1 MCDLKNAF
9 LENVAIQGG
18 FEVTFVDSKDLFP
31 NLTKYFV
38 DNVSDLIK
46 NISKNTSV
54 EDFTKNIDV
63 KDNGKVKI
71 YDTTGTTEITG
82 NVGTGMIARV
92 INEYDENV
100 LDLDVVVKGDVSG
113 DGNISITDL
122 VKVKRHLSQDE
133 DLTGVYEVA
142 GNITDTGEI
151 GITDLVKISRDVA
164 KIQEV
169 Q

>member
-1 MCDLKNAF
+1 MKQT
-9 LENVAIQGG
+9 NVS
-18 FEVTFVDSKDLFP
+18 D
-31 NLTKYFV
+31 FV
-38 DNVSDLIK
+38 DNIE
-46 NISKNTSV
+46 I
-54 EDFTKNIDV
+54 

-92 INEYDENV
+92 LNEYDYNL

-122 VKVKRHLSQDE
+122 VKVKRHLAE
-133 DLTGVYEVA
+133 EENLTGVYEVA

-151 GITDLVKISRDVA
+151 GITDLVKIARDVA
-164 KIQEV
+164 KIEEV
-169 Q
+169 K

>member
-1 MCDLKNAF
+1 
-9 LENVAIQGG
+9 
-18 FEVTFVDSKDLFP
+18 
-31 NLTKYFV
+31 
-38 DNVSDLIK
+38 
-46 NISKNTSV
+46 
-54 EDFTKNIDV
+54 
-63 KDNGKVKI
+63 
-71 YDTTGTTEITG
+71 
-82 NVGTGMIARV
+82 MIARV
-92 INEYDENV
+92 IDENDNNL

-122 VKVKRHLSQDE
+122 VKVKRHLSEDE
-133 DLTGVYEVA
+133 ELTGVYEVA